1 VFTVKVISSSS
12 GKPYQGAR
20 VAVSFDG
27 FITGGVTNDVRTD
40 SNGEAHFDHDPRSG
54 KIFVDGKKVFEGWIE
69 GRVVVYV

>member
-1 VFTVKVISSSS
+1 
-12 GKPYQGAR
+12 